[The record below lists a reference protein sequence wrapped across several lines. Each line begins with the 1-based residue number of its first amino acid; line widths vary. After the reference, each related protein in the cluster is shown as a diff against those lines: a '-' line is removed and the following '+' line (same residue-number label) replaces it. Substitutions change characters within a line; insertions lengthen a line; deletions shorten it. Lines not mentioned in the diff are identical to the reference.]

1 MKTAKKNVTNLLDK
15 ICRALDILESGDI
28 LKIKQNIYLFQDV
41 ANNVIRQARKYIQY
55 QDHELDFTHEDIRKL
70 SDEMFDVLHKCQR
83 MQYNQLDKRLR
94 QKLPIEIEDFNK
106 LCFSV
111 SDTMYFDKFLR
122 PIANDLSFWAITIW
136 LWSES
141 DYRKPFE
148 RQILDHLRS
157 FL

>member
-70 SDEMFDVLHKCQR
+70 SDEMFDVLHKCQT
-83 MQYNQLDKRLR
+83 
-94 QKLPIEIEDFNK
+94 EDINTEAF
-106 LCFSV
+106 
-111 SDTMYFDKFLR
+111 
-122 PIANDLSFWAITIW
+122 
-136 LWSES
+136 
-141 DYRKPFE
+141 
-148 RQILDHLRS
+148 
-157 FL
+157 